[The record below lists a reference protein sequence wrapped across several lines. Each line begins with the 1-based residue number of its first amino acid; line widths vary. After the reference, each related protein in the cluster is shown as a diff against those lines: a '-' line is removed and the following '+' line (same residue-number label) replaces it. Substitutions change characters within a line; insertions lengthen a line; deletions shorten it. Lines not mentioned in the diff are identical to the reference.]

1 MAVTLQRWN
10 VALGTPVPSTRRSGA
25 VSVPTPERSP
35 LYTSVEGTSF
45 RLGCRNRKRSPP
57 PLFPG
62 SAAILA
68 SISAGETPTLPGGG
82 ERLPGIQTP
91 KDGKLFVTANPIISL
106 KFHIPVTGYRLPG
119 RYDDFSGLLGLVYN
133 VERRRVGTIIFRII

>member
-1 MAVTLQRWN
+1 M
-10 VALGTPVPSTRRSGA
+10 ALGTPVPSTRRAGQFRFPRRSARRYTQVLKARHSGWDA
-25 VSVPTPERSP
+25 GIVSVH
-35 LYTSVEGTSF
+35 
-45 RLGCRNRKRSPP
+45 PP
-57 PLFPG
+57 PLCPG

-133 VERRRVGTIIFRII
+133 VERRRVGTIIFKII